1 MIGRLDEINTDL
13 IARRELAQTK
23 GWLGELEGID
33 FTLRFVQEKRADAQR
48 LASRGPTNLG
58 LPAIRT

>member
-33 FTLRFVQEKRADAQR
+33 LTLQFLQDKRADAHR
-48 LASRGPTNLG
+48 LGPTNLG
-58 LPAIRT
+58 IPAIRI